1 MKKGNRFQSF
11 FSDLFNAPTIT
22 DSRLQVFC
30 RFVLATLTT
39 ANTGGIL
46 DSVLT
51 PLNTAYEAYFGDSKN
66 KTVNKAIK
74 ESSTLGLNAVVRKFV
89 DAVRTKHHLIASI
102 FPEGTVEYKEF
113 FPGGLSAFGHL
124 TRGNV
129 LEVVN
134 QFAVTAEKYKTALG
148 GAPFAAIFTGFNTS
162 IIAALGNQTDKKGV
176 AKTINSDIIT
186 NRAPVEEALMDVMYT
201 IGKLYAPNW
210 EKCMSFFDFSL
221 LNASHHTKG
230 ITNSGVLTGLA
241 KSNCLEE
248 PITSTTTFLL
258 KNPNI
263 VPLFYYLSNVKN
275 GVMIGVEVEIK
286 PTTNYV
292 ATFSEFE
299 SALGMYLNVKNKT
312 DYTVNWEVHVE

>member
-11 FSDLFNAPTIT
+11 FSDLFNASTIT

-30 RFVLATLTT
+30 RFVLATLNT
-39 ANTGGIL
+39 ANTAGIL
-46 DSVLT
+46 DSIISQ
-51 PLNTAYEAYFGDSKN
+51 LNTAYLEYFDDSKN

-74 ESSTLGLNAVVRKFV
+74 ESSTLGLNAVVRKFA
-89 DAVRTKHHLIASI
+89 DAVRSKHHLIASI
-102 FPEGTVEYKEF
+102 FPEGSMEYKEF
-113 FPGGLSAFGHL
+113 FPGNLTAFSKL
-124 TRGNV
+124 TRGNI
-129 LEVVN
+129 LEIAN

-162 IIAALGNQTDKKGV
+162 IIAALGNQTDKKGIT
-176 AKTINSDIIT
+176 KTINSDIIT
-186 NRAPVEEALMDVMYT
+186 NRAPVEEALMMVMFT

-210 EKCMSFFDFSL
+210 DKCMSFFDFSL
-221 LNASHHTKG
+221 LNAAHHTKG

-241 KSNCLEE
+241 KSNCLDE
-248 PITSTTTFLL
+248 PISSTTTFLL

-275 GVMIGVEVEIK
+275 GVMIGVEIEIK